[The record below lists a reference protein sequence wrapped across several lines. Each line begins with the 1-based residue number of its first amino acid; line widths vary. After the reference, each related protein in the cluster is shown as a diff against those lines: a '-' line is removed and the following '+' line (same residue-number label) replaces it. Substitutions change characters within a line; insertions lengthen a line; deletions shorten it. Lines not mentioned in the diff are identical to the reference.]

1 MQQDD
6 IARMILRDRE
16 RGASQLEAE
25 YRERLYSV
33 AFALCHDATE
43 AEDLVFRTMERVI
56 EKIETYEERDS
67 FYDWMC
73 VILQNLY
80 RDSCRSKMVRGT
92 VPVGGPA
99 EMEPFAQTVD
109 ADTVIEAV
117 DAEITRRALEK
128 IPPQMREVLIL
139 HYFMDMSVKQIA
151 RTLMVAPGTVMSRLY
166 HARRVLAQ
174 RLGANLK
181 KPAVAMIAAGLM
193 LLGATAAVV
202 VGVDALVAS
211 ETGGTR
217 SASCDLASQGSSL
230 RSSGNPTPTARAN
243 LAASETGGTRSSA
256 SSEIPS
262 TDTQQSTTDNQLKGE
277 NAMTKRK
284 AATAALTAAI
294 AAAPLAAANGD
305 EYQFIV
311 SGDPVAAETAGISSS
326 SSETVPLTVG
336 TLSGGFVHESEFEA
350 RSRTVDESSTNVLRS
365 DKFKGIIISVK

>member
-1 MQQDD
+1 
-6 IARMILRDRE
+6 MILRDRE

-262 TDTQQSTTDNQLKGE
+262 ADNQLPTTDYQLKGE
-277 NAMTKRK
+277 ETMTKRK
-284 AATAALTAAI
+284 AAAAALTAVI

-305 EYQFIV
+305 EYQFII
-311 SGDPVAAETAGISSS
+311 SGDPVAVETEDSCSA
-326 SSETVPLTVG
+326 SSEATALTSG
-336 TLSGGFVHESEFEA
+336 TLADEIVYDSELEA
-350 RSRTVDESSTNVLRS
+350 RYRTMDDSNTCSLRS
-365 DKFKGIIISVK
+365 DKAGLVISFK

>member
-1 MQQDD
+1 
-6 IARMILRDRE
+6 MILRDRE
-16 RGASQLEAE
+16 SGASQLEAE

-43 AEDLVFRTMERVI
+43 AEDLVFRTLERVI
-56 EKIETYEERDS
+56 EKIETYRERDS

-92 VPVGGPA
+92 MPVGGPA

-109 ADTVIEAV
+109 ADTVVEAV

-166 HARRVLAQ
+166 HARRALAQ

-181 KPAVAMIAAGLM
+181 KPAVAIIAAGLL

-202 VGVDALVAS
+202 IDAVIARNRDSEAMVGRVAPNAPEPIEASDVFVAS
-211 ETGGTR
+211 
-217 SASCDLASQGSSL
+217 SDDPADPSVAHVS
-230 RSSGNPTPTARAN
+230 
-243 LAASETGGTRSSA
+243 
-256 SSEIPS
+256 S
-262 TDTQQSTTDNQLKGE
+262 TDSLQHTAVGQEPSSTNQHENDKEGE
-277 NAMTKRK
+277 EEMNIKHR
-284 AATAALTAAI
+284 AAAALTAAI

-305 EYQFIV
+305 GYQFII
-311 SGDPVAAETAGISSS
+311 SGDPVAAETVDSRESASI
-326 SSETVPLTVG
+326 G
-336 TLSGGFVHESEFEA
+336 TALVTSTRTSPTEAASLEA
-350 RSRTVDESSTNVLRS
+350 RGRTFDESDGIKLRTDS
-365 DKFKGIIISVK
+365 PKGMIISVK

>member
-16 RGASQLEAE
+16 SGASQLEAE

-43 AEDLVFRTMERVI
+43 AEDLVFRTLERVI
-56 EKIETYEERDS
+56 EKIETYRERDS

-92 VPVGGPA
+92 MPVGGPA

-109 ADTVIEAV
+109 ADTVVEAV

-166 HARRVLAQ
+166 HARRALAQ

-181 KPAVAMIAAGLM
+181 KPAVAIIAAGLL

-202 VGVDALVAS
+202 IDAVIARNRDSEAMVGRVAPNAPEPIEASDVFVAS
-211 ETGGTR
+211 
-217 SASCDLASQGSSL
+217 SDDPADPSVAHVS
-230 RSSGNPTPTARAN
+230 
-243 LAASETGGTRSSA
+243 
-256 SSEIPS
+256 S
-262 TDTQQSTTDNQLKGE
+262 TDSLQHTAVGQEPSSTNQHENDKEGE
-277 NAMTKRK
+277 KEMNIKHR
-284 AATAALTAAI
+284 AAAALTAAI

-305 EYQFIV
+305 GYQFII
-311 SGDPVAAETAGISSS
+311 SGDPVAAETVDSRESASI
-326 SSETVPLTVG
+326 G
-336 TLSGGFVHESEFEA
+336 TALVTSTRTSPTEAASLEA
-350 RSRTVDESSTNVLRS
+350 RGRTFDESDGIKLRTDS
-365 DKFKGIIISVK
+365 PKGMIISVK